1 VFAVDEAAAPANAT
15 AVAPVE
21 VVMVVPGAT
30 GLDQV
35 PPSADIAADVAVNQY
50 KDKVPPKLTV
60 AVCAVAVV
68 VSFTA
73 SPTLRATAVAK
84 LSVTAIA
91 EAAFVKAT
99 LSVVGSPAA
108 TVAFVFEMPT
118 GATAFALGLEIAT
131 AVPITRVAETKLA
144 NFLIPDFKTILF
156 LVIIKLLFIC
166 SLLRPKRIIGHFG
179 AFSSFSFNN
188 SCLEYSENA
197 YF

>member
-1 VFAVDEAAAPANAT
+1 MAGAVHKTACVFAVAEAAAPANAT

-50 KDKVPPKLTV
+50 KDNVPPKLTV
-60 AVCAVAVV
+60 AVCAVAAVA
-68 VSFTA
+68 SFTA
-73 SPTLRATAVAK
+73 SPTLRATAVAV
-84 LSVTAIA
+84 LFVTAIA

-99 LSVVGSPAA
+99 LSVVGRNAT
-108 TVAFVFEMPT
+108 TVASAFALPT
-118 GATAFALGLEIAT
+118 GAIAFALGLEIAT

-156 LVIIKLLFIC
+156 FNITYSFLF
-166 SLLRPKRIIGHFG
+166 
-179 AFSSFSFNN
+179 AFSKV
-188 SCLEYSENA
+188 L
-197 YF
+197 